1 MSKKVNK
8 PIAKSEDR
16 LTTPGGIA
24 IYPWVFKKD
33 DVQDAYSMILAVD
46 PEDPKFIEFRDKVK
60 EFGRNAFAPKG
71 GFPDDL
77 TWCIRHGAT
86 YVANKKKPPVG
97 KIADLMNKS
106 MLIKAK
112 SVFMPTTSLVKGKTF
127 VEAEDDMD
135 RKQIYTGMRAAM
147 EGTLA
152 AFDGQYPA
160 VTFWFSQVAKIGKGE
175 KIGGSFDPN
184 KTFGGMYDPDDDNVG
199 AGASDEGSSGD
210 LDDEIPF

>member
-16 LTTPGGIA
+16 IRTPKGIA

-33 DVQDAYSMILAVD
+33 EVQDAYSMILAVD
-46 PEDPKFIEFRDKVK
+46 PENPELEDFKNEVK
-60 EFGRNAFAPKG
+60 KFGRDAFSSRG

-77 TWCIRHGAT
+77 VWCIRDGASF
-86 YVANKKKPPVG
+86 VAAKKKPPTG
-97 KIADLMNKS
+97 KILDLMERS
-106 MLIKAK
+106 ILIKAK
-112 SVFMPTTSLVKGKTF
+112 SVFMPTVSLVKGGKL
-127 VEAEDDMD
+127 VEVEDDLD
-135 RKQIYTGMRAAM
+135 RRQIYTGMVGAM

-160 VTFWFSQVAKIGKGE
+160 VTFWFSQVAKLGKGE
-175 KIGGSFDPN
+175 KIAGGSVDPN
-184 KTFGGMYDPDDDNVG
+184 KSFGGMYDPDDDNVG
-199 AGASDEGSSGD
+199 AGQSANSGD